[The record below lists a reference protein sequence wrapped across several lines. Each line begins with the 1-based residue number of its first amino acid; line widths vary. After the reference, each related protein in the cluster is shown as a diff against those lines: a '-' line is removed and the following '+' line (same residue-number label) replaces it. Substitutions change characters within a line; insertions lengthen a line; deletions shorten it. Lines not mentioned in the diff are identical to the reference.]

1 MPGGTVDE
9 TPDRAGVGL
18 GADGALMPPVL
29 GVLATP
35 VSLPLAEKV
44 TPPLTTGLGAG
55 FGAGLGADLAIA
67 YSLPVVLIEGC
78 GFSFHQRPLLLNLLN
93 GDNRSCRDACEIAAS
108 ADVTCA
114 ARYFHLDFV
123 SRC

>member
-1 MPGGTVDE
+1 MLCGRATYAVPGGTVDE

-29 GVLATP
+29 GGLAAP
-35 VSLPLAEKV
+35 VILPLAEKV

-67 YSLPVVLIEGC
+67 YSLPVVLIEDHVSQPSREA
-78 GFSFHQRPLLLNLLN
+78 FLPQAISYSPV
-93 GDNRSCRDACEIAAS
+93 AS
-108 ADVTCA
+108 DT
-114 ARYFHLDFV
+114 
-123 SRC
+123 

>member
-1 MPGGTVDE
+1 MPGGGVE
-9 TPDRAGVGL
+9 LTPYGAVPTPVGLRAGGL
-18 GADGALMPPVL
+18 GADGGLMPPVL
-29 GVLATP
+29 GGLAAR
-35 VSLPLAEKV
+35 VILPLAEKV

-108 ADVTCA
+108 A
-114 ARYFHLDFV
+114 LP
-123 SRC
+123 